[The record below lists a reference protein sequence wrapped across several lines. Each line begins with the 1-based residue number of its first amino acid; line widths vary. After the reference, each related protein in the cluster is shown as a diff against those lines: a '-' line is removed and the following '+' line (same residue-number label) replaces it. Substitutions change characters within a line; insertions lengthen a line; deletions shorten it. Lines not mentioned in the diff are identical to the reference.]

1 MNIISWLGLLLAIIA
16 ISASLLYEPYSIQA
30 YSIEVLFVIAVI
42 LFLAL
47 GVVIKMEAKT
57 NEESS

>member
-1 MNIISWLGLLLAIIA
+1 MNLISWLGLLLAITAIA
-16 ISASLLYEPYSIQA
+16 ASFLYEPYSAQA
-30 YSIEVLFVIAVI
+30 YSIGVLFVIAVI
-42 LFLAL
+42 LFLV

>member
-1 MNIISWLGLLLAIIA
+1 MNIISWLGLFLAIIA

-30 YSIEVLFVIAVI
+30 YSIGVLFVIAVI
-42 LFLAL
+42 LFLA